1 MSENPPADVLR
12 LPVTFGVADA
22 DQRTGWQDIVAGL
35 PLLTVTALTLH
46 ALLTREDLDAVV
58 VSGQALELFARRGR
72 PELGETYPLSLS
84 TEPDGRILYANNV
97 RQSWV
102 RVPWLVEPP
111 SYPQVVL
118 DERQASGTSWLHFSD
133 DLRHI
138 TRGIATFNA
147 GPWEPK
153 IRRLGWWVP
162 RRGPLAD
169 DVRVGLH
176 AVYRALYAQ

>member
-1 MSENPPADVLR
+1 MSDPANLLH
-12 LPVTFGVADA
+12 LPITFAVSDA
-22 DQRTGWQDIVAGL
+22 DQRAGWQDIVAGL
-35 PLLTVTALTLH
+35 PLLTVTAQTLR

-84 TEPDGRILYANNV
+84 SEPDGRILYAHNAW
-97 RQSWV
+97 SPWI
-102 RVPWLVEPP
+102 RVPWIVEPP
-111 SYPQVVL
+111 GYPRAVL
-118 DERQASGTSWLHFSD
+118 EERRAAGMSWLQYID

-153 IRRLGWWVP
+153 IRRLGWWIP
-162 RRGPLAD
+162 MPGPLGED
-169 DVRVGLH
+169 TRQGLH
-176 AVYRALYAQ
+176 AAYTTFYAP